1 VENFNQF
8 KTFEVMKKFTE
19 QKKWKCRRKRGRV
32 CWVMVS
38 SALLYGGAAIG
49 QTNSGGNIILSPL
62 APVAPTPAAPAN
74 VSTNAVIS
82 GESTNVANLGN
93 VTVVGRLNQARSRI
107 LTEVGA
113 TAYTHTA
120 ENIQAQSQGENA
132 PLNQVILRSPGVA
145 EDSAENGDLHV
156 RGEHANLQYRIN
168 GVLLPEGITGG
179 FGLELDPRFI
189 ESMQLIDGSLPAE
202 YGFRTAGVIDI
213 QTKTGAFENGGDVD
227 VYGGS
232 YNTFRPSFE
241 YGDTEGKWDYF
252 TDGSFDENDLGV
264 ENPTSSHNAIHDHT
278 DQYKGF
284 IYASRLLSDT
294 SRLTLMGSASY
305 TTYQIPDTAGL
316 SPGMAP
322 DGASFWYQY
331 MTNSTPNTNS
341 ADLNENQV
349 EQNYYGVAAYQQ
361 SVGNLNYQL
370 AGYGRMSGVHFLPDP
385 NGDLVFDGEA
395 SDVARRLYSGGLQLD
410 ASYELGDKHTIR
422 FGGMVLDEYLS
433 DNTSTTVFDVNG
445 SGTPTSG
452 PFAIAQNSVAH
463 ALYAGVYAQDEWKIL
478 PKVTLNYGARFDQY
492 YATFD
497 KENQPSPRVN
507 LVYQPTDSTTMHIGY
522 SRYFTPP
529 PLENVPSGNLAP
541 FSGTSGA
548 TAVTTDGT
556 VRAERANYY
565 DAGISQKITK
575 HFQVGVDGYYKT
587 ARNQID
593 DGLFGQTLILSA
605 FNYDR
610 GRVYGIEGTSSFNW
624 GGFSA
629 YANLAWSQAYGKD
642 WASAQFL
649 FSPNDIAYVQNHW
662 IYLDHDQRLS
672 GNFGVSYTLTESP
685 KYSSLFYA
693 DAIYGSGLRQ
703 SGGGFEPND
712 PTAPIPNGASVPQYY
727 SINIGAEQDFKIP
740 HNRMLKARIDVVNLT
755 DNTYELRSGSGV
767 GVNAAQYGERRGF
780 FGSLTLVF

>member
-1 VENFNQF
+1 
-8 KTFEVMKKFTE
+8 MA
-19 QKKWKCRRKRGRV
+19 
-32 CWVMVS
+32 VS
-38 SALLYGGAAIG
+38 SAMWLGGGAAMG
-49 QTNSGGNIILSPL
+49 QTNSGGNIILAPL
-62 APVAPTPAAPAN
+62 TPVAPATPAAAN
-74 VSTNAVIS
+74 VSTNAAVS

-93 VTVVGRLNQARSRI
+93 VTVVGRLNQVRSQI

-202 YGFRTAGVIDI
+202 YGFRTAGVVDI
-213 QTKTGAFENGGDVD
+213 QTKTGAFANGGDVGL
-227 VYGGS
+227 YGGS

-252 TDGSFDENDLGV
+252 MDGSFDQNDLGV

-278 DQYKGF
+278 DQYKSF

-294 SRLTLMGSASY
+294 SRITLMGSASY

-316 SPGMAP
+316 PVGVAP
-322 DGASFWYQY
+322 DGASPWYLS
-331 MTNSTPNTNS
+331 MTGNPNTNS

-349 EQNYYGVAAYQQ
+349 EQNYYAVAAYQQ
-361 SVGNLNYQL
+361 SVGDLNYQL
-370 AGYGRMSGVHFLPDP
+370 AGYGRMSGVHFEPDP
-385 NGDLVFDGEA
+385 VGDLVFNGEA
-395 SDVARRLYSGGLQLD
+395 SDVDRNLYSGGLQLD
-410 ASYELGDKHTIR
+410 ASYQWGDKHTIR
-422 FGGMVLDEYLS
+422 FGAMLLDEYLTDGS
-433 DNTSTTVFDVNG
+433 TTTVFPLFPD
-445 SGTPTSG
+445 GTPSG
-452 PFAIAQNSVAH
+452 GPTNIVQDSVAH

-478 PKVTLNYGARFDQY
+478 PHFTLNYGARFDEY

-507 LVYQPTDSTTMHIGY
+507 LVYQPTDWTTMHIGY

-529 PLENVPSGNLAP
+529 PLENVPSGNIAA
-541 FSGTSGA
+541 FNGTSGA
-548 TAVTTDGT
+548 SAETLDDT

-575 HFQVGVDGYYKT
+575 RFQVGVDGYYKT
-587 ARNQID
+587 AQNQID
-593 DGLFGQTLILSA
+593 DGLFGQSLILSA
-605 FNYDR
+605 FNYAR
-610 GRVYGIEGTSSFNW
+610 GRVYGIEGTSSYNL

-642 WASAQFL
+642 WTSAQFL
-649 FSPNDIAYVQNHW
+649 FSPNDLAYVQNHW

-672 GNFGVSYTLTESP
+672 GNFGVSYTLTESAHC
-685 KYSSLFYA
+685 SSLFYA

-703 SGGGFEPND
+703 NGGGFEPND
-712 PTAPIPNGASVPQYY
+712 TTAPIPNGASVPQYY
-727 SINIGAEQDFKIP
+727 SINIGAEEDFKIP
-740 HNRMLKARIDVVNLT
+740 HNRTLKARVDVVNLT

>member
-1 VENFNQF
+1 
-8 KTFEVMKKFTE
+8 MKKFRE
-19 QKKWKCRRKRGRV
+19 QKKLRSKKLKKVYGTV
-32 CWVMVS
+32 IS
-38 SALLYGGAAIG
+38 FIALGCGGVAVA
-49 QTNSGGNIILSPL
+49 QTNSAGGIVLTPLTPMEAVNPPATNI
-62 APVAPTPAAPAN
+62 
-74 VSTNAVIS
+74 STNAVAS
-82 GESTNVANLGN
+82 NTTTNVANLGN
-93 VTVVGRLNQARSRI
+93 VTVVGRLNQARSQI

-113 TAYTHTA
+113 TEYTHTA

-132 PLNQVILRSPGVA
+132 PLNQIILRSPGVA
-145 EDSAENGDLHV
+145 QDSAENGDLHV

-189 ESMQLIDGSLPAE
+189 ESMQLITGSLPAE

-213 QTKTGAFENGGDVD
+213 ETKTGAFENGGAVD

-252 TDGSFDENDLGV
+252 VDGSYDESDLGV
-264 ENPTSSHNAIHDHT
+264 ENPTDSHNAIHDHT

-284 IYASRLLSDT
+284 LYASRLLSDT

-316 SPGMAP
+316 PVGTATDPASTPWDSKITAP
-322 DGASFWYQY
+322 D
-331 MTNSTPNTNS
+331 TNS
-341 ADLNENQV
+341 ADLNENQI

-361 SVGNLNYQL
+361 SIGNLNYQL
-370 AGYGRMSGVHFLPDP
+370 SAYGRVSGVHFLPDP

-395 SDVARRLYSGGLQLD
+395 SDVARKLYSGGLQLD

-422 FGGMVLDEYLS
+422 FGGMFLPEYLS
-433 DNTSTTVFDVNG
+433 DNSTTTVFPVDA
-445 SGTPTSG
+445 SGAPSG
-452 PFAIAQNSVAH
+452 GATNIVQNSVSH
-463 ALYAGVYAQDEWKIL
+463 AIYAGAYVQDEWKIL
-478 PKVTLNYGARFDQY
+478 PHVTLNYGARFDEY

-507 LVYQPTDSTTMHIGY
+507 LVYQPTDSTTLHIGY

-529 PLENVPSGNLAP
+529 PLENVSSGDLSAFN
-541 FSGTSGA
+541 GTSGA
-548 TAVTTDGT
+548 PPNSTNDT

-575 HFQVGVDGYYKT
+575 HFQVGLDGYYKT
-587 ARNQID
+587 ARHQLD
-593 DGLFGQTLILSA
+593 DGLFGQSLILSA
-605 FNYDR
+605 FNYAK
-610 GRVYGIEGTSSFNW
+610 GRVYGLEGTASYNQ
-624 GGFSA
+624 GGFAA
-629 YANLAWSQAYGKD
+629 YANLAWSQAYGEGWD
-642 WASAQFL
+642 SAQFL
-649 FSPNDIAYVQNHW
+649 FDPASLAYSQNHW

-672 GNFGVSYTLTESP
+672 GNFGVSYTFVESAHENT
-685 KYSSLFYA
+685 LVYA

-703 SGGGFEPND
+703 DGVDAAGD
-712 PTAPIPNGASVPQYY
+712 TVPNGASVPQYY

-740 HNRMLKARIDVVNLT
+740 HNRTLKARVDVVNLT

-767 GVNAAQYGERRGF
+767 GVNAAQYGERRGI